1 MIITYDFRYENTLRL
16 NFGTPVGL
24 ATNGVID
31 QEDLEEFKSK
41 FGLTNPEVLY
51 DTINNF
57 IHEYFNE
64 WVIEVE
70 IDWRDSYELEL
81 HFDSNIETE
90 IFIEQLEALI
100 DEFIEDNIATTDIA
114 LREIFESTQHYKKSE
129 L

>member
-100 DEFIEDNIATTDIA
+100 DEFIEDNIATTDVT